1 MTLKADGRTTDAT
14 VVDRWG
20 GGAGWIA
27 YPHEK
32 MQRTSHLLEDDGEVW
47 LVDPL
52 DAPLLDDLIGEYGE
66 VEGIVVLLDRHTRDA
81 ADLADRYDV
90 PVYVPTGVSGVTG
103 LDAPIKPFS
112 GDLPGTDVTA
122 VSLVDLPMWSEAA
135 LYDDRSGTLVVA
147 DALGTAPYFTVNE
160 ERLGVHPLL
169 RLKPPNGLLNNLAP
183 GRVLVGHGEGVTD
196 DATAALRTALS
207 DARRRAPEL
216 YAKNIRSMVPSV

>member
-1 MTLKADGRTTDAT
+1 MTLRADSRATDPA
-14 VVDRWG
+14 VVDRWE

-27 YPHEK
+27 YPREK
-32 MQRTSHLLEDDGEVW
+32 IQRASHLLEYDGGVW
-47 LVDPL
+47 LIDPL
-52 DAPLLDDLIGEYGE
+52 DAPILDDLVADYGE

-81 ADLADRYDV
+81 AELADRYDV
-90 PVYVPTGVSGVTG
+90 PVYVSTAVSGVTG

-122 VSLVDLPMWSEAA
+122 LPLVDLPMWSEAA
-135 LYDDRSGTLVVA
+135 LYDDRTGTLAVA
-147 DALGTAPYFTVNE
+147 DALGTAPYFTVDE

-183 GRVLVGHGEGVTD
+183 GRVLVGHGEGIMD

-207 DARRRAPEL
+207 GARRRTPQL
-216 YAKNIRSMVPSV
+216 YAKNLRSMVPSV